1 MEWTKTMDIA
11 DGETDGDGG
20 TEKQENGG
28 SETEGMKVKTMAST
42 EGMKVKTMA
51 RVKADTTVWKMVSHR
66 AGNPATTLTMIH
78 AAATVTTDT
87 AAGGRDA

>member
-1 MEWTKTMDIA
+1 MLMS
-11 DGETDGDGG
+11 DGVQFVVGRVLECEQGIVGAWYG
-20 TEKQENGG
+20 QEDLVELALGRAL
-28 SETEGMKVKTMAST
+28 MA
-42 EGMKVKTMA
+42 GLAVLDD
-51 RVKADTTVWKMVSHR
+51 RVRAATTVWKMVSHR

>member
-42 EGMKVKTMA
+42 EGMKVKAMA
-51 RVKADTTVWKMVSHR
+51 RVKAMKVEGMARVEGMV
-66 AGNPATTLTMIH
+66 GVEVEGM
-78 AAATVTTDT
+78 AAVEVEGMAEDKI
-87 AAGGRDA
+87 